1 MCWKQFILFSLV
13 ILCSS
18 CNNLLAP
25 EFKKVENVSINLEG
39 FSKAHLTADALLRN
53 PNKNSIKIRQADI
66 DILMDD
72 KKVAELNKKYNLK
85 VEGDSDFTVPLDI
98 NIDLKDLNLDILS
111 AAGAL
116 FGQSGKEIRY
126 KGKIKVT
133 AYGLPFSVP
142 VDYSENIKLK
152 L

>member
-1 MCWKQFILFSLV
+1 MRSKIFVFLSLLV
-13 ILCSS
+13 LCGS
-18 CNNLLAP
+18 CKELLAP
-25 EFKKVENVSINLEG
+25 EFKKVENVVVNLEG
-39 FSKAHLTADALLRN
+39 LTKAHLTADALLYN
-53 PNKNSIKIRQADI
+53 PNENSIKIRQADI

-72 KKVAELNKKYNLK
+72 KKVASLNKKYNLK
-85 VEGDSDFTVPLDI
+85 VEGNSDFTVPLDI
-98 NIDLKDLNLDILS
+98 NVDLKDLNLDVIS

-133 AYGLPFSVP
+133 AYGLPISVP

>member
-1 MCWKQFILFSLV
+1 MRFKAPIIFSLI
-13 ILCSS
+13 ILCTS
-18 CNNLLAP
+18 CHSLLAP
-25 EFKKVENVSINLEG
+25 EFKKVENVTVNMQGLS
-39 FSKAHLTADALLRN
+39 SAHLTADALLFN
-53 PNKNSIKIRQADI
+53 PNKNSIKIRRADV

-72 KKVAELNKKYNLK
+72 KKVASLNKKYNIT
-85 VEGDSDFTVPLDI
+85 VEGNSDFTVPLDI
-98 NIDLKDLNLDILS
+98 TVSMKDLNLDVIS

-116 FGQSGKEIRY
+116 FGQSGKEVRY

-142 VDYSENIKLK
+142 VDYSQNLKLK